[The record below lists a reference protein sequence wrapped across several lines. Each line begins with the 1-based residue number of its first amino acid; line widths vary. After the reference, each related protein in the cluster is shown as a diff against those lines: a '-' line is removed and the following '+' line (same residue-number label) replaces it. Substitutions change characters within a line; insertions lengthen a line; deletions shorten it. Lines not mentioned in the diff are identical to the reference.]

1 MELAYLP
8 PAASPRSVMLRA
20 SVQVGDR
27 SQNDRR
33 IARGLRRG
41 DPAGL
46 DAAYNAYGDTVLAY
60 LVSTIGDRSAAE
72 DVRQQVFLE
81 LWQRREQ
88 YEPARAGLFTWVM
101 TIARSRRIDYL
112 RKRIP
117 RPHDPAVVSQLAESA
132 DEGGEL
138 DDLVERWRVAQL
150 LRRIPAQEAELLR
163 MRFHDELTQPEIAE
177 RTGIP
182 LGTVKMRMVQAL
194 ERLREMIDGG
204 EES

>member
-1 MELAYLP
+1 
-8 PAASPRSVMLRA
+8 MLRA
-20 SVQVGDR
+20 AVRLRDR
-27 SQNDRR
+27 GQKERR

-41 DPAGL
+41 DPAGI
-46 DAAYNAYGDTVLAY
+46 DAAYSAYGDTVLAY
-60 LVSTIGDRSAAE
+60 LVSTLGDRAAAE

-101 TIARSRRIDYL
+101 TIARSRGVDYL

-117 RPHDPAVVSQLAESA
+117 RPHDPAVALQLAESP
-132 DEGGEL
+132 DRETGEL
-138 DDLVERWRVAQL
+138 DDLVERWRIAQL
-150 LRRIPAQEAELLR
+150 LRRIPAQEAALLR
-163 MRFHDELTQPEIAE
+163 MRFYEELTQPEIAE

-194 ERLREMIDGG
+194 ERLREMIDRG